1 MRFIFLIIF
10 SSSLTH
16 LFGQETIAL
25 GEWESYLPYQNAEWV
40 TQSKDQIIYSTEW
53 SVFTIDKEDNSVRF
67 LSKTNGLN
75 DVGVNR
81 IDYDSFSKSLLI
93 VYDNSNLDVIVEDE
107 VFNLSDIL
115 NNNNIQ
121 GDRTINHVFMDG
133 KGNAYLSTSFGI
145 TILNL
150 VNLEFGAT
158 IRTNQEVYEVHEF
171 DGFLFAATPE
181 GAYRVINDGS
191 INVQDFSAWNLLDD
205 SNGLPFLE
213 PVLHISSYGGSLYI
227 STDDKIY
234 KGSSNLLELWE
245 TLPNGELV
253 QYFSQN
259 PNYLMI
265 GIRNQ
270 SAATARTVFVNES
283 GETING
289 GANCI
294 NRLLY
299 GVVDE
304 RGRAWYADSWEEV
317 RYTETLTDG
326 CKKMTF
332 DSPRTHTASDISVR
346 DGEVYYASGGVSD
359 GWLYLNSR
367 DGFYRNSEEGWT
379 NYNQDNL
386 DPIRENDLLNIFAI
400 EADPTNDDV
409 YIGSYWGGLLRF
421 NPLTN
426 ESEHFDQDNSSLQG
440 AIGDLS
446 RTRVAGM
453 AFDEDHNLWISNFLA
468 DEPLSVLSNEGTW
481 HSFPAPTSNT
491 SFEEMA
497 IDDNGYKWI
506 IAAGNSGGVVVYDE
520 GESIQDPTDDR
531 SAFFNLNNS
540 EISTN
545 LVYSVAVDLD
555 GDVWVGTAEGPVVF
569 ECGRGIFDN
578 PECRGAR
585 RTVLQDS
592 IPALLLETEE
602 IRTIAVDGANRKW
615 FGTRRGI
622 FVQSPDGEI
631 QVGRY
636 TVDNSPL
643 FDNVIN
649 KMTYDHQSGKMHIA
663 TDKGMQAIRTATTG
677 GDRRHDPNNVYA
689 FPNPVRPEYTGE
701 IAIRGLATDA
711 NVKITDLNGRLV
723 YETTALGGQAIW
735 DGRDYSGNRATTGV
749 YLVFS
754 SAAVGFDSQDSYV
767 TKILIVD

>member
-1 MRFIFLIIF
+1 M
-10 SSSLTH
+10 
-16 LFGQETIAL
+16 
-25 GEWESYLPYQNAEWV
+25 
-40 TQSKDQIIYSTEW
+40 
-53 SVFTIDKEDNSVRF
+53 
-67 LSKTNGLN
+67 
-75 DVGVNR
+75 
-81 IDYDSFSKSLLI
+81 
-93 VYDNSNLDVIVEDE
+93 
-107 VFNLSDIL
+107 
-115 NNNNIQ
+115 
-121 GDRTINHVFMDG
+121 
-133 KGNAYLSTSFGI
+133 
-145 TILNL
+145 
-150 VNLEFGAT
+150 
-158 IRTNQEVYEVHEF
+158 
-171 DGFLFAATPE
+171 
-181 GAYRVINDGS
+181 
-191 INVQDFSAWNLLDD
+191 
-205 SNGLPFLE
+205 
-213 PVLHISSYGGSLYI
+213 
-227 STDDKIY
+227 
-234 KGSSNLLELWE
+234 
-245 TLPNGELV
+245 
-253 QYFSQN
+253 
-259 PNYLMI
+259 
-265 GIRNQ
+265 
-270 SAATARTVFVNES
+270 
-283 GETING
+283 
-289 GANCI
+289 
-294 NRLLY
+294 
-299 GVVDE
+299 
-304 RGRAWYADSWEEV
+304 
-317 RYTETLTDG
+317 
-326 CKKMTF
+326 
-332 DSPRTHTASDISVR
+332 
-346 DGEVYYASGGVSD
+346 
-359 GWLYLNSR
+359 
-367 DGFYRNSEEGWT
+367 
-379 NYNQDNL
+379 
-386 DPIRENDLLNIFAI
+386 
-400 EADPTNDDV
+400 
-409 YIGSYWGGLLRF
+409 
-421 NPLTN
+421 
-426 ESEHFDQDNSSLQG
+426 
-440 AIGDLS
+440 
-446 RTRVAGM
+446 
-453 AFDEDHNLWISNFLA
+453 A

-569 ECGRGIFDN
+569 ECGGGIFDN

-649 KMTYDHQSGKMHIA
+649 KMTYDPQSGKMHIA